1 MLPAIQKERVPID
14 QSSDIDEGIDGE
26 KAILKDNIPNRN
38 IDEPLCKHCGKSFLN
53 NISLKQHLRNVHS
66 PDREFPIVC
75 EICSKEYNKFTIKQ
89 HVKIHTEENKLE
101 CKVCDKRFSKSIL
114 LAHMKRAHSKKE
126 EEEERV
132 ICEICCKDYK
142 KVSMKHHLENIHAD
156 FGNHKCVDCNKEF
169 RSKVYLLNHKYSVH
183 SKTTFPCETCGKT
196 FSNKQYLARHQKS
209 VHAAV
214 EDVCSCETCG
224 KQFGYIWHLKHHMKA
239 VHDDSKM
246 ECQHCKK
253 SYKNNYL
260 LRKHI
265 RKYHIEST
273 L

>member
-1 MLPAIQKERVPID
+1 MGD
-14 QSSDIDEGIDGE
+14 QSSEIDEGIEGK
-26 KAILKDNIPNRN
+26 KAISKGNIANRN
-38 IDEPLCKHCGKSFLN
+38 IDEPYPLQCKHFGKPFLN
-53 NISLKQHLRNVHS
+53 NISLKKHLRNVHS
-66 PDREFPIVC
+66 PDRGIPIVC
-75 EICSKEYNKFTIKQ
+75 EVCSKEYNKFNIKE
-89 HVKIHTEENKLE
+89 HAKIHLEVYKFE
-101 CKVCDKRFSKSIL
+101 CKVCDKKFSKNNL
-114 LAHMKRAHSKKE
+114 LAHMKRAHLKKE

-142 KVSMKHHLENIHAD
+142 KISMKHHLENIHAD
-156 FGNHKCVDCNKEF
+156 FGKHKCVDCNKEF

-183 SKTTFPCETCGKT
+183 SRTTFPCETCGKT
-196 FSNKQYLARHQKS
+196 FSNKHYLARHQKS

-224 KQFGYIWHLKHHMKA
+224 KQFGYIWRLKHHMKA
-239 VHDDSKM
+239 VHDALKM

-265 RKYHIEST
+265 RKYHIELT